1 MEAVVEGALTIQS
14 GRVGLSEMARLSSF
28 ARILRLLTDQVR
40 TAGRFDLTIPD
51 PDLYDA
57 VLKSAF
63 VKAFEFAHYANSV
76 TLTKADES
84 SFFMTAG
91 LRGICEDIITLKFI
105 NQFDPP
111 IRREIILME
120 MVSTVSKASEAQNRF
135 FKKIRPF
142 QPLVTFAPDPAK
154 TQERRDRYRAIGLQT
169 GLKMIQEKLP
179 PVEQMA
185 MNVGMAEVYDFFY
198 RISSE
203 TVHFNVRVAL
213 RNGWGLLDMIE
224 FGTKKF
230 CKYYLEA
237 NQVYGIYLFSLLC
250 ETFHSQLGLDDKFM
264 ERLKRISLKLSRE
277 LRWPEPVTFEEMNA
291 RLPNPILR
299 SVLFVA
305 HMDKH
310 DKAFMRSLDRRTR
323 RKKSVR

>member
-1 MEAVVEGALTIQS
+1 
-14 GRVGLSEMARLSSF
+14 MAKPSSF
-28 ARILRLLTDQVR
+28 ARILSFLKDEVR
-40 TAGRFDLTIPD
+40 TVGRFDLTIPD

-57 VLKSAF
+57 VLRSAF

-76 TLTKADES
+76 PLTKADET
-84 SFFMTAG
+84 SFFMMAG

-105 NQFDPP
+105 DQFDPL
-111 IRREIILME
+111 IRRQIILME
-120 MVSTVSKASEAQNRF
+120 MASTVGKASDAQNSF

-142 QPLVTFAPDPAK
+142 QPLVTFASDPAK
-154 TQERRDRYRAIGLQT
+154 TQKRKDRYRAIGLQT

-185 MNVGMAEVYDFFY
+185 VNVGMAEVYDFFY
-198 RISSE
+198 RITSE

-213 RNGWGLLDMIE
+213 RNGWGPLDKIE

-230 CKYYLEA
+230 CKYYLEV
-237 NQVYGIYLFSLLC
+237 NQVYGIYLFSLIS
-250 ETFHSQLGLDDKFM
+250 ETFHSLLDLDDQFM
-264 ERLKRISLKLSRE
+264 KRLKRLSLELSRK

-291 RLPNPILR
+291 QPPNPIFR
-299 SVLFVA
+299 SALFIA

-310 DKAFMRSLDRRTR
+310 DKAFIRSLNRRRR
-323 RKKSVR
+323 RKKLALAKGKQLT

>member
-1 MEAVVEGALTIQS
+1 
-14 GRVGLSEMARLSSF
+14 MAKLSSC
-28 ARILRLLTDQVR
+28 ARILRLLKGQVR
-40 TAGRFDLTIPD
+40 TVGMFDLTIPD

-76 TLTKADES
+76 TLPKADES

-91 LRGICEDIITLKFI
+91 MRGICEDIITLKFI

-111 IRREIILME
+111 IRREIIIME
-120 MVSTVSKASEAQNRF
+120 MTSAVSKAAEAQNSF

-142 QPLVTFAPDPAK
+142 QPLVTIASDPAE
-154 TQERRDRYRAIGLQT
+154 TQKRRDRYRAIGLQT

-185 MNVGMAEVYDFFY
+185 VNVDMAEIYGFFY
-198 RISSE
+198 RITSE

-213 RNGWGLLDMIE
+213 RNGWGPWDKIE

-230 CKYYLEA
+230 CKYYLGV
-237 NQVYGIYLFSLLC
+237 NQVYGIYLFILLC
-250 ETFHSQLGLDDKFM
+250 DTFRSQLGLDDKFM
-264 ERLKRISLKLSRE
+264 KRLERLSLELSRE

-291 RLPNPILR
+291 PPPNPIL
-299 SVLFVA
+299 SSALFIA
-305 HMDKH
+305 HMDKY
-310 DKAFMRSLDRRTR
+310 DKAFIRSLHRRTR
-323 RKKSVR
+323 RKKPAQAKVSNLPD